1 MNSLDAGL
9 KCSDC
14 IDEGLKKVLVAEDPE
29 PVQLAVNGART
40 AVTIRHGRA
49 LCVKHLHEQI
59 VYSALE
65 GLKTR

>member
-1 MNSLDAGL
+1 MNTLDAGL

-14 IDEGLKKVLVAEDPE
+14 ISDGLKNVLVADSPE
-29 PVQLAVNGART
+29 PVQLAVNGAES
-40 AVTIRHGRA
+40 AVTIRNGRA

>member
-1 MNSLDAGL
+1 MNSLDAGF

-14 IDEGLKKVLVAEDPE
+14 IDDGLKNKLVAESSE
-29 PVQLAVNGART
+29 PVQLAVNDAQS